1 MSANGKKKICHIH
14 VFTLSLPIIFK
25 KDLAAIL
32 LLFLV
37 KKLIVR
43 KLNKNNNSV
52 NAFYVSN
59 FHEI

>member
-43 KLNKNNNSV
+43 KLNKNNIHRNC
-52 NAFYVSN
+52 FLRL
-59 FHEI
+59 EPT